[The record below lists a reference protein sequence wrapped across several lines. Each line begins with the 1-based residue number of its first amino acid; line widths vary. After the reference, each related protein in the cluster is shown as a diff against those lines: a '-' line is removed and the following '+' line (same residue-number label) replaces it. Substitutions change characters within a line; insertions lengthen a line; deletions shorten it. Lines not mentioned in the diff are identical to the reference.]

1 MSNKTLEERLVVA
14 ECDIAELDKS
24 LSKLQ
29 AIKHSNQSHG
39 QTAAMEARLADY
51 LELAEQSFI
60 KGWTDCEQGIACG
73 SYKTDA
79 YYNGFSD
86 CYQWESRSNGYGE
99 DMG

>member
-1 MSNKTLEERLVVA
+1 MSEQTLEQRLVIA

-29 AIKHSNQSHG
+29 SIKTSSKDHS
-39 QTAAMEARLADY
+39 QTAAMDARLDDY

-60 KGWTDCEQGIACG
+60 KGWIDCEQGIACG
-73 SYKTDA
+73 RYKTDA
-79 YYNGFSD
+79 YYNGFSE
-86 CYQWESRSNGYGE
+86 CYQWENKSTGYGE